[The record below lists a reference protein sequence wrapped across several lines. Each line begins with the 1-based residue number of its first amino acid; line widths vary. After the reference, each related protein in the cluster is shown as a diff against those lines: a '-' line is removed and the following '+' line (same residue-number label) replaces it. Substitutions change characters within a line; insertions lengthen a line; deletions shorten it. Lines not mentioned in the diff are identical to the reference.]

1 MEKKEKKRD
10 VIFKIIATMLVTI
23 ILINVNANMVSALSF
38 QWGKEKELSTE
49 EFSEME
55 KNANVDKNLKEREI
69 IGEDISKRELNQKT
83 FIMDDGT
90 KIEEQLATLTKDN
103 YEIKWRLIEDTT
115 EENTIDEN
123 LNKPTNNNEE
133 LEINTEETELEKNT
147 IKNVIEQNTIKSTRI

>member
-1 MEKKEKKRD
+1 
-10 VIFKIIATMLVTI
+10 
-23 ILINVNANMVSALSF
+23 
-38 QWGKEKELSTE
+38 
-49 EFSEME
+49 
-55 KNANVDKNLKEREI
+55 
-69 IGEDISKRELNQKT
+69 
-83 FIMDDGT
+83 MDDGT

-103 YEIKWRLIEDTT
+103 YEIKWSLIEDTT